1 MSAQTLPLRNPNL
14 LTSIGPRRGAAS
26 APELHSHEQREDQVR
41 QQAEWDFRANEA
53 AANAGRAFEQLLS
66 LVETGRDT
74 GQVRAVAAFIAAVVG
89 LHRFD
94 IYDLRALDVDLSD
107 DVLVCI
113 DAIRWRKSH
122 LADLVHDGL
131 SRSYRAAR
139 RYGYGGACAGDRR

>member
-1 MSAQTLPLRNPNL
+1 MSAKNLPARTPNH
-14 LTSIGPRRGAAS
+14 LTSIAPRRSAAS
-26 APELHSHEQREDQVR
+26 APEVHSHEQREDQVR
-41 QQAEWDFRANEA
+41 QQAEWDLRANET

-74 GQVRAVAAFIAAVVG
+74 GQVRTVAAFIAAVVG

-122 LADLVHDGL
+122 LADLVPDGF
-131 SRSYRAAR
+131 SRAHSAAALW
-139 RYGYGGACAGDRR
+139 GFTSAGPKR